1 MVLQR
6 MKYTIDHWLT
16 LQAALRR
23 WDEALVD
30 YGRAVQLAPEFSFA
44 AANYAL
50 VFVSLLTYCA
60 LVFPKRD

>member
-6 MKYTIDHWLT
+6 MNYTIDHWLM

-30 YGRAVQLAPEFSFA
+30 YRRAVQLAPEFSFA

-50 VFVSLLTYCA
+50 VFVSLITYCA
-60 LVFPKRD
+60 LVFPK